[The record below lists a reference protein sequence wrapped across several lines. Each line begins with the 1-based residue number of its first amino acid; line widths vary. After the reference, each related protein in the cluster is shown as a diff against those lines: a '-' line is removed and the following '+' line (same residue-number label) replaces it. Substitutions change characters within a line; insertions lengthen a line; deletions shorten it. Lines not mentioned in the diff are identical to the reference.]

1 MNESCSKLFQ
11 SSGII
16 HPRTCIYIPQQNGIA
31 KRKHRHVLV
40 IARAI
45 RFQGRIPLRFWGH
58 CVLAAMYVINRLS
71 SSVLAGKSLF
81 GVIHKKKPNIE
92 HIRIIGCLCF
102 AKRMN
107 VHDKFDARATAAD
120 LMVYS
125 EVTKGYI
132 LYDYLS
138 TVSL

>member
-1 MNESCSKLFQ
+1 MF
-11 SSGII
+11 
-16 HPRTCIYIPQQNGIA
+16 H
-31 KRKHRHVLV
+31 KR
-40 IARAI
+40 
-45 RFQGRIPLRFWGH
+45 
-58 CVLAAMYVINRLS
+58 
-71 SSVLAGKSLF
+71 
-81 GVIHKKKPNIE
+81 KPNIE
-92 HIRIIGCLCF
+92 RIRTIGCLCF